1 MRAIK
6 SHQNSSNRG
15 HIRTQRVILIKFMK
29 VCRINS
35 GIDTQII
42 PIDDNEIVTH
52 KLESRSGYQKN
63 GCLRHYEH
71 SEPLY
76 IN

>member
-1 MRAIK
+1 
-6 SHQNSSNRG
+6 
-15 HIRTQRVILIKFMK
+15 MK

-52 KLESRSGYQKN
+52 KLESRSGYQKK